1 MIGSTAIALVETPV
15 TTHLGPEPSYCVGR
29 TLLSKLLTPSQ
40 WATCWNYG
48 MHQPVPGWLT
58 RVGYDFGHNVA
69 PALAGLAVIVVAV
82 IFLARR

>member
-1 MIGSTAIALVETPV
+1 MIGRTAIALVETPA
-15 TTHLGPEPSYCVGR
+15 TTHLGPEPPYCVGR

-40 WATCWNYG
+40 WATCSNYG
-48 MHQPVPGWLT
+48 MHQPAPGWLT

-69 PALAGLAVIVVAV
+69 PALAGLAVILVAI

>member
-29 TLLSKLLTPSQ
+29 TLLSKPLTPSQ

-58 RVGYDFGHNVA
+58 RIGYYYYYYGHNVA
-69 PALAGLAVIVVAV
+69 PALAILQSSS
-82 IFLARR
+82 

>member
-29 TLLSKLLTPSQ
+29 TLPSKPLSPSQ
-40 WATCWNYG
+40 WATCWDYG
-48 MHQPVPGWLT
+48 MHQPAPGRLT
-58 RVGYDFGHNVA
+58 RAGYDFGHNVLPL
-69 PALAGLAVIVVAV
+69 PAVLAVTIVAG